1 MIITTKMEFFS
12 TKICQ
17 TKLINHAKLLPALL
31 ILFLCSATTTSS
43 SESCFQIPLP
53 GGRKVSFQDGILR
66 IQLDSAKNRPTIIP
80 QPGTQPSQQTI
91 TSIVVKDTGTRK
103 GFGAFATNTLDKHT
117 FLGFYE
123 GETINGRNN
132 LECILQN
139 NSRKGYVLSLDGGA
153 TFVDG
158 YQRAMDRTV
167 FSPCH
172 LNHEEQG
179 TEACNCKRI
188 LLDDGKNV
196 AFFTSRFIEI
206 GEELCFD
213 YGRNYWEGR
222 EQDKL

>member
-1 MIITTKMEFFS
+1 MTTILN
-12 TKICQ
+12 KISQ
-17 TKLINHAKLLPALL
+17 TKLICHVKILNAVL
-31 ILFLCSATTTSS
+31 ILLLCSATTGSS
-43 SESCFQIPLP
+43 IESCFQIPLP
-53 GGRKVSFQDGILR
+53 GGRRVSFQDGILR

-91 TSIVVKDTGTRK
+91 TSIAVKDTGTKK
-103 GFGAFATNTLDKHT
+103 GFGAFATDTLDKHT

-123 GETINGRNN
+123 GETINGREN
-132 LECILQN
+132 LEVILQDK
-139 NSRKGYVLSLDGGA
+139 SREGYVLSLDGGA

-158 YQRAMDRTV
+158 YQRAMDRTR

-172 LNHEEQG
+172 LNHEELG

-188 LLDDGKNV
+188 LLDDGENV
-196 AFFTSRFIEI
+196 AFFTSRLIEI